1 VAGADLTV
9 DLALAGVATGSAAAL
24 SGLGLVVC
32 HRTTGVLNLA
42 QGAIAMITAYAL
54 RQTTAVWHW
63 PLGLAA
69 AVCVLLF
76 APALGWLLDV
86 LVFRPLQRAGADPS
100 RTLVA
105 TLGVF
110 IALIGAATLLWG
122 RAPLADAPSLV
133 PGTSLG
139 SIGGQPIRLDTVV
152 QLAAVLALAGLT
164 AGVGRWTRFGTEVRA
179 VVDNR
184 RLAELTGVDAD
195 RVASVGWAFGA
206 FTAGLTGVLL
216 APLLRLDPYGL
227 PLLVMETMAVAVA
240 ARLRG
245 LGTAV
250 LAGLAVGVA
259 QSELSRFH
267 LPGSADQLLQ
277 SLTANL
283 FVVALLAVV
292 LLPSGASWSRPA
304 EGPAAV
310 PGTRRSS
317 GGNALP
323 ALAAVLVLLPLALRG
338 QSLHSALAFPALAL
352 ILLSITAVTGYG
364 GQISLGQAGYAGLGA
379 LFTGL
384 LTADLGLPT
393 LPSLLLAVAIT
404 APFGLL
410 TGWPAIRRRGL
421 ALAVATF
428 AVGTAMS
435 RFVFDQPYAT
445 ARSDLTRRGWAAGD
459 RAFYAAE
466 ALLLLLGLLGVYAL
480 HRGRPGRAI
489 AAMRDHQEA
498 AEAAGVNVPRLK
510 VAAFVAGAA
519 LAALGGGLLAL
530 GGQAFDPDSFD
541 PVVGLVWFAAVVV
554 FGPEEPVRAVLA
566 AALLTALD
574 GLAPSQSLSTALVGL
589 LALLQGRGLRPAEL
603 LPARLTRRQPP
614 LRPTGFARTLLRR
627 EGTR

>member
-1 VAGADLTV
+1 M
-9 DLALAGVATGSAAAL
+9 ATGSAAAL

-54 RQTTAVWHW
+54 RQTAVVWHW
-63 PLGLAA
+63 PLALAA
-69 AVCVLLF
+69 PVCVLLF
-76 APALGWLLDV
+76 APALGWTLDA
-86 LVFRPLQRAGADPS
+86 LVFRPLQRAGADPT
-100 RTLVA
+100 RTLVS

-122 RAPLADAPSLV
+122 RAPLADTPALV
-133 PGTSLG
+133 PADSVGSL
-139 SIGGQPIRLDTVV
+139 GGQPIRLDTVV

-184 RLAELTGVDAD
+184 RLAELNGVDAD

-250 LAGLAVGVA
+250 LAGLALGVA

-292 LLPSGASWSRPA
+292 LLPSGASWSRSV
-304 EGPAAV
+304 EGPA
-310 PGTRRSS
+310 TSRRPERLGA
-317 GGNALP
+317 GGRGALP
-323 ALAAVLVLLPLALRG
+323 ALALSLLLLPLCLRG
-338 QSLHSALAFPALAL
+338 QSLHTALAFPALAL
-352 ILLSITAVTGYG
+352 ILLSLTAVTGYG

-379 LFTGL
+379 LFTGW
-384 LTADLGLPT
+384 LTTGPGLPT
-393 LPSLLLAVAIT
+393 LPALLLAVAIT

-435 RFVFDQPYAT
+435 RFVFQQPYAT
-445 ARSDLTRRGWAAGD
+445 QNLDLTRHGWAAGD

-466 ALLLLLGLLGVYAL
+466 AALLLLGLLAVHAL

-489 AAMRDHQEA
+489 AAMRDHEAA
-498 AEAAGVNVPRLK
+498 AEAAGVDVPRLK
-510 VAAFVAGAA
+510 LATFVAGAA

-530 GGQAFDPDSFD
+530 GGQAFDPDAFD
-541 PVVGLVWFAAVVV
+541 PVIGLVWFAAVVV
-554 FGPEEPVRAVLA
+554 LGADRPARAVLA

-574 GLAPSQSLSTALVGL
+574 GLAPSQSLSTALIGL
-589 LALLQGRGLRPAEL
+589 LALLQGRFQARPGLPPALRLRLPHRPE
-603 LPARLTRRQPP
+603 PRP
-614 LRPTGFARTLLRR
+614 LRPTALARALLARR
-627 EGTR
+627 AAP